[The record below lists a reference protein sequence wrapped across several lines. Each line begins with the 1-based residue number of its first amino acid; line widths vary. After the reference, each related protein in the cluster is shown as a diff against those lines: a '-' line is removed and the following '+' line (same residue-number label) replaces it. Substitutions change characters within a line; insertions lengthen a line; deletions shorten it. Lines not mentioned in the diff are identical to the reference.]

1 MKGTA
6 GCYGKKKSPPVFG
19 ELLRQKYSHGQKF
32 RNRDDS
38 GVRNDG
44 LKKVLVSGK
53 EQVSVRIQ
61 RRTQDRPILEI
72 ADFLFSAY
80 GFIGRGNELDE
91 GQRIKEKGF
100 QLSKPVGELL
110 AEFPV
115 QLIYDIIADEWLVRR
130 LQGFEKS
137 LSCASIGKERRRNND
152 VRV

>member
-1 MKGTA
+1 MHPEPHA
-6 GCYGKKKSPPVFG
+6 GW
-19 ELLRQKYSHGQKF
+19 
-32 RNRDDS
+32 
-38 GVRNDG
+38 
-44 LKKVLVSGK
+44 
-53 EQVSVRIQ
+53 
-61 RRTQDRPILEI
+61 PILGVT
-72 ADFLFSAY
+72 DSLLSAY
-80 GFIGRGNELDE
+80 SLIGRGNKLDE
-91 GQRIKEKGF
+91 GQSIKEKGF